1 LPNDPD
7 IFSLAGSID
16 RRQGRWAQ
24 STQRL
29 ERAVEVDPGNLFRL
43 QQLAASY
50 HVLRRYPDEDAIYA
64 RALSVDPDDKSIPVS
79 RARIPLDADGDTR
92 PLRDTIAKFMQA
104 DAKAADE
111 FPAGLLD
118 QVLCDRDRAAAER
131 GLGAI
136 TTGELIFFFRTPSGF
151 VEGFVARCLGDTASA
166 ESAFNRARIE
176 QEKIV
181 RQQPDYAAS
190 LGILGLIDAALGH
203 KEEAIR
209 EGERACELTPM
220 KQDVVDG
227 AELMIDLAL
236 IYAWTGEKDR
246 AFTQLTTVVRI
257 PSNLSYGLLKLHPE
271 WDALRDDPR
280 FDSLL
285 ARVKAKPDL

>member
-1 LPNDPD
+1 MIADQLRVQLSPAEQAAISRLLTQDPVAHDLYLRANQLLSQVLADYSHAKEKLTDALELFDKAVARDPSFLLAYCRASQAHVTLYWLELDHTPERLSLADAALRKAQLIQPDSDELHFARGWYFFQGLRDYDRARAELQLAKRTLPNDPD

-64 RALSVDPDDKSIPVS
+64 RALSVAPDDKSIPVS

-131 GLGAI
+131 W
-136 TTGELIFFFRTPSGF
+136 
-151 VEGFVARCLGDTASA
+151 ARSPP
-166 ESAFNRARIE
+166 ES
-176 QEKIV
+176 
-181 RQQPDYAAS
+181 
-190 LGILGLIDAALGH
+190 
-203 KEEAIR
+203 
-209 EGERACELTPM
+209 
-220 KQDVVDG
+220 
-227 AELMIDLAL
+227 
-236 IYAWTGEKDR
+236 
-246 AFTQLTTVVRI
+246 
-257 PSNLSYGLLKLHPE
+257 
-271 WDALRDDPR
+271 
-280 FDSLL
+280 
-285 ARVKAKPDL
+285 